1 MYWSKPRGG
10 EPRTEHRK
18 ALRSCSSRRI
28 WGQLGEHS
36 HLRNHPHRELRGK
49 CSKKEAVG
57 CDTGCGQASEVSGAL
72 SDFQAHCKL
81 KQREESSPSC
91 TVKADRAELA
101 QVPPRIPHSLP
112 VLAQLSVPK
121 TWWRHPQTSWTVVF
135 DPGKS

>member
-1 MYWSKPRGG
+1 MTVKTKGRRAEDRALKGAAQLQQQ
-10 EPRTEHRK
+10 ERT
-18 ALRSCSSRRI
+18 

-81 KQREESSPSC
+81 KQGEESGPSC
-91 TVKADRAELA
+91 TMKADSTELA

-112 VLAQLSVPK
+112 VLARLSVPRGMVA
-121 TWWRHPQTSWTVVF
+121 TPTDFS
-135 DPGKS
+135 DSCI